1 MEFAELIRIS
11 RCDRVMLQRPHHP
24 KLDGTLCITGHHL
37 IVSSRDDEPQELW
50 LLHSNIDTVER
61 RQQGMTGGTL
71 WLKCKD
77 LRILQLDVIGA
88 DQFAKVADTIE
99 DLIRVEDP
107 LLKYPFFYRAMY
119 TVLEDGWTA
128 FTTESEF
135 SRLIQ
140 PGDDWR
146 ISYVN
151 KDYKVCSSYPSAVV
165 VPKSVEDSD
174 LIAIAN
180 FRQAGRFPVLAY
192 RHEGMAVLMRSG
204 QPLITANGKR
214 CKEDERLLNGVLA
227 REKRGYIIDT
237 RTQNLAQSAKNLAQ
251 SAKLRG
257 GGYEPEPHY
266 PNWRRV
272 HKPIDRH
279 HVLLDSLTKLMD
291 GVNDTSSGTD
301 KWLSRLESS
310 NWMNNIKETLNCAC
324 LVAQCL
330 DQEGASVLVHDTD
343 GMDSTLQVTSLAQI
357 ILNPDCRTV
366 RGFEALIEREWIQGG
381 HPFATRHARSCYTPS
396 AHRSKSNS
404 PTFLL
409 FLDCVYQIHAQ
420 FSCSFEFAE
429 NFLVMLFEHSYSSQ
443 FGTFLGNNE
452 CERRGM
458 KAPERTCSLWSY
470 VNRPEILPKY
480 LNPMYEPNQRVI
492 WPSVAPM
499 SLQLWGSVFLRWVV
513 DQGPQEAAWS
523 VVRELKERDSSLR
536 SRVARLR
543 RQLQDLE
550 REAMEVGIITSPTE
564 EVMSVA

>member
-11 RCDRVMLQRPHHP
+11 RCDRVMLHRPHHRV
-24 KLDGTLCITGHHL
+24 LDGTLCITGHHL
-37 IVSSRDDEPQELW
+37 IVSAHGEEPEELW
-50 LLHSNIDTVER
+50 LLHSNIDAIER

-77 LRILQLDVIGA
+77 LRILQLDIIGA
-88 DQFAKVADTIE
+88 DQFAKVADTLE

-107 LLKYPFFYRAMY
+107 TFQYPFFYRAMY
-119 TVLEDGWTA
+119 NVLEDGWTT
-128 FTTESEF
+128 FLPESEF
-135 SRLIQ
+135 SRVIQ

-151 KDYKVCSSYPSAVV
+151 KDYKVCSSYPAAVV
-165 VPKSVEDSD
+165 VPKNVEDSD
-174 LIAIAN
+174 LVAIAN
-180 FRQAGRFPVLAY
+180 FRQGGRFPVLAY
-192 RHEGMAVLMRSG
+192 RHEGLAVLLRSG

-214 CKEDERLLNGVLA
+214 CKEDERLLNSVLA

-251 SAKLRG
+251 SAKVQLRG
-257 GGYEPEPHY
+257 GGYEPELHY

-279 HVLLDSLTKLMD
+279 HMLLDSLTKLMD
-291 GVNDTSSGTD
+291 GVNDTNSGTD

-330 DQEGASVLVHDTD
+330 DQDGASVLVHDTD
-343 GMDSTLQVTSLAQI
+343 GLDSALQVTSLAQI

-396 AHRSKSNS
+396 AQRSKINA

-409 FLDCVYQIHAQ
+409 FLDCVYQIHSQ

-452 CERRGM
+452 GERKAM
-458 KAPERTCSLWSY
+458 KAPERTASLWSY
-470 VNRPEILPKY
+470 INRHEVLPKY

-499 SLQLWGSVFLRWVV
+499 SLQLWAGVYLRWVV
-513 DQGPQEAAWS
+513 DQGPQEAAWL
-523 VVRELKERDSSLR
+523 VVKELRERDSALR
-536 SRVARLR
+536 SKVSRLR

-550 REAMEVGIITSPTE
+550 REALEVGILSPTME
-564 EVMSVA
+564 LEVA